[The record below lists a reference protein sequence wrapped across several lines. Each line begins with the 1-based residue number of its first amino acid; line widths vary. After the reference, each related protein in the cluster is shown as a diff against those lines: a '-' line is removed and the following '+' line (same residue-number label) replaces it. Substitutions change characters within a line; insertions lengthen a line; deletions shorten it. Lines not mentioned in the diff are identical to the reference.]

1 MIQSV
6 DISAEY
12 LNWVSESIGIPN
24 KELLSKGEKLRIES
38 SQRTFFRIPY
48 KDKSS
53 ILMVVPRGIDES
65 IESFYTKAE
74 IFKKANVNV
83 PDIYFKNEALGLLIV
98 KDFGDD
104 VLQFYLNKQNSNKLI
119 KLAIEQIHKIEVIE
133 LDKSIFLDFEKITE
147 NNLNLFKRF
156 FLEEFL
162 NAPELQILKEEID
175 EFYSLIISEL
185 KDYPQVISHY
195 DFESR
200 NLMSLSEEKIGV
212 IDFQDA
218 LIGPLGIDLASL
230 FKDLYIEWT
239 DEEISNWLDFYVENS
254 QIAKSASLKSKDV
267 KRMIDFASLQRQTRI
282 LGKLSQV
289 FLKLNRSARLKDF
302 KTILNYLMN
311 TSSEYYETKRY
322 SDLFKNLI
330 PILEQRLKTL

>member
-1 MIQSV
+1 LIQSV

-12 LNWVSESIGIPN
+12 LNWVSESIGISN

-133 LDKSIFLDFEKITE
+133 LDKSVFLDFEKITE

-267 KRMIDFASLQRQTRI
+267 RRMIDFASLQRQTRI

-289 FLKLNRSARLKDF
+289 FLKLNRSERLKDF

-322 SDLFKNLI
+322 SDFFKSLI

>member
-1 MIQSV
+1 
-6 DISAEY
+6 
-12 LNWVSESIGIPN
+12 
-24 KELLSKGEKLRIES
+24 
-38 SQRTFFRIPY
+38 
-48 KDKSS
+48 
-53 ILMVVPRGIDES
+53 MVVPRGIDES

-185 KDYPQVISHY
+185 KDHPQVISHY

-267 KRMIDFASLQRQTRI
+267 RRMIDFASLQRQTRI

-289 FLKLNRSARLKDF
+289 FLKLNRSERLKDF

-322 SDLFKNLI
+322 SDFFKNLI

>member
-12 LNWVSESIGIPN
+12 LNWVSESIGISN

-133 LDKSIFLDFEKITE
+133 LDKSVFLDFEKITE

-254 QIAKSASLKSKDV
+254 QIAKSASLKPKDV

-289 FLKLNRSARLKDF
+289 FLKLNRSERLKDF

-322 SDLFKNLI
+322 SDFFKSLI
-330 PILEQRLKTL
+330 PILEQRLKRL

>member
-1 MIQSV
+1 
-6 DISAEY
+6 
-12 LNWVSESIGIPN
+12 
-24 KELLSKGEKLRIES
+24 
-38 SQRTFFRIPY
+38 
-48 KDKSS
+48 
-53 ILMVVPRGIDES
+53 MVVPRGIDES

-133 LDKSIFLDFEKITE
+133 LDKSVFLDFEKITE

-267 KRMIDFASLQRQTRI
+267 RRMIDFASLQRQTRI

-289 FLKLNRSARLKDF
+289 FLKLNRSERLKDF

-322 SDLFKNLI
+322 SDFFKSLI
-330 PILEQRLKTL
+330 PILEQRLKRL

>member
-1 MIQSV
+1 LIQPG
-6 DISAEY
+6 DISAESIK
-12 LNWVSESIGIPN
+12 WVSESVGVSN
-24 KELLSKGEKLRIES
+24 KDILSKGQKLRIES
-38 SQRTFFRIPY
+38 SQRIFFRIPY

-53 ILMVVPRGIDES
+53 ILMVVPKGIDES
-65 IESFYTKAE
+65 IESFHKKAK

-104 VLQFYLNKQNSNKLI
+104 VLQFYLNKKNSNKLI

-133 LDKSIFLDFEKITE
+133 LDKSIFSDFEKITE
-147 NNLNLFKRF
+147 NNLDLFKKF

-162 NAPELQILKEEID
+162 NAPELQNLKKEID
-175 EFYSLIISEL
+175 EFYSIIISEL
-185 KDYPQVISHY
+185 KDHPQVISHY

-218 LIGPLGIDLASL
+218 LIGPLGIDLASI
-230 FKDLYIEWT
+230 FKDLYFEWT

-254 QIAKSASLKSKDV
+254 QIVKSASLKSEDV

-289 FLKLNRSARLKDF
+289 FLKLNRSERLKDF

-311 TSSEYYETKRY
+311 TSSEYNETKRH
-322 SDLFKNLI
+322 SDFFRNLM
-330 PILEQRLKTL
+330 PILDQRLKTL

>member
-133 LDKSIFLDFEKITE
+133 LDKSVFLDFEKITE

>member
-1 MIQSV
+1 
-6 DISAEY
+6 
-12 LNWVSESIGIPN
+12 
-24 KELLSKGEKLRIES
+24 
-38 SQRTFFRIPY
+38 
-48 KDKSS
+48 
-53 ILMVVPRGIDES
+53 MVVPRGIDES

-133 LDKSIFLDFEKITE
+133 LDKSVFLDFEKITK

-267 KRMIDFASLQRQTRI
+267 RRMIDFASLQRQTRI

-289 FLKLNRSARLKDF
+289 FLKLNRSERLKDF

-322 SDLFKNLI
+322 SDFFKSLI
-330 PILEQRLKTL
+330 PILEQRLKRL

>member
-1 MIQSV
+1 
-6 DISAEY
+6 
-12 LNWVSESIGIPN
+12 
-24 KELLSKGEKLRIES
+24 
-38 SQRTFFRIPY
+38 
-48 KDKSS
+48 
-53 ILMVVPRGIDES
+53 MVVPRGIDES

-162 NAPELQILKEEID
+162 NAPELQNLKEEID

-185 KDYPQVISHY
+185 KDHPQVISHY

-267 KRMIDFASLQRQTRI
+267 RRMIDFASLQRQTRI

-289 FLKLNRSARLKDF
+289 FLKLNRSERLKDF

-322 SDLFKNLI
+322 SDFFKSLI

>member
-1 MIQSV
+1 LIQSV

-12 LNWVSESIGIPN
+12 LNWVSESIGISN

-133 LDKSIFLDFEKITE
+133 LDKSVFLDFEKITE

-162 NAPELQILKEEID
+162 NAPELQMLKEEID

-267 KRMIDFASLQRQTRI
+267 RRMIDFASLQRQTRI

-289 FLKLNRSARLKDF
+289 FLKLNRSERLKDF

-322 SDLFKNLI
+322 SDFFKNLI
-330 PILEQRLKTL
+330 PILEQRLKKL

>member
-12 LNWVSESIGIPN
+12 LNWVSESIGISN

-133 LDKSIFLDFEKITE
+133 LDKSVFLDFEKITE

-162 NAPELQILKEEID
+162 NAPELQMLKEEID

-239 DEEISNWLDFYVENS
+239 DEEISNWLEFYVENS

-267 KRMIDFASLQRQTRI
+267 RRMIDFASLQRQTRI

-289 FLKLNRSARLKDF
+289 FLKLNRSERLKDF

-322 SDLFKNLI
+322 SDFFKNLI
-330 PILEQRLKTL
+330 PILEQRLKKL

>member
-1 MIQSV
+1 LIQSG
-6 DISAEY
+6 DISDES
-12 LNWVSESIGIPN
+12 LNWISESIGISN

-48 KDKSS
+48 KNKSS
-53 ILMVVPRGIDES
+53 ILMLVPRGIDES
-65 IESFYTKAE
+65 IESFYTKAK

-83 PDIYFKNEALGLLIV
+83 PDIYFKNEVLGLLIV

-156 FLEEFL
+156 FLDEFL
-162 NAPELQILKEEID
+162 NAPELQILREEID
-175 EFYSLIISEL
+175 EFYSIIISEL
-185 KDYPQVISHY
+185 KNHPQVISHY

-200 NLMSLSEEKIGV
+200 NLMSLSEEKVGV

-230 FKDLYIEWT
+230 FKDLYFEWT

-267 KRMIDFASLQRQTRI
+267 KRMVDFASLQRQTRI

-289 FLKLNRSARLKDF
+289 FLNLNRSERLKDF

-311 TSSEYYETKRY
+311 TSSEYNETKRY
-322 SDLFKNLI
+322 SDFFKNLI

>member
-12 LNWVSESIGIPN
+12 LNWVSESIGISN

-48 KDKSS
+48 KNKSS

-133 LDKSIFLDFEKITE
+133 LDKSVFLDFEKITE

-162 NAPELQILKEEID
+162 NAPALQILKEEID

-254 QIAKSASLKSKDV
+254 QIVKSASLKSEDV

-289 FLKLNRSARLKDF
+289 FLKLNRSERLKDF

-322 SDLFKNLI
+322 SDFFKSLI
-330 PILEQRLKTL
+330 PILEQRLKRL

>member
-12 LNWVSESIGIPN
+12 LNWVSESIGISN

-65 IESFYTKAE
+65 IESFCTKAE

-162 NAPELQILKEEID
+162 NVPELQILKEEID

-185 KDYPQVISHY
+185 KDHPQVISHY

-289 FLKLNRSARLKDF
+289 FLKLNRSERLKDF

-322 SDLFKNLI
+322 SDFFKNLI

>member
-12 LNWVSESIGIPN
+12 LNWVSESTGISN

-133 LDKSIFLDFEKITE
+133 LDKSVFLDFEKITE

-230 FKDLYIEWT
+230 FKDLYIKWT

-267 KRMIDFASLQRQTRI
+267 RRMIDFASLQRQTRI

-289 FLKLNRSARLKDF
+289 FLKLNRSERLKDF

-322 SDLFKNLI
+322 SDFFKNLL

>member
-12 LNWVSESIGIPN
+12 LNWVSESIGISN

-162 NAPELQILKEEID
+162 NAPELQNLKEEID

-185 KDYPQVISHY
+185 KDHPQVISHY

-289 FLKLNRSARLKDF
+289 FLKLNRSERLKDF

-322 SDLFKNLI
+322 SDFFKNLI

>member
-12 LNWVSESIGIPN
+12 LNWVSESIGISN

-48 KDKSS
+48 KNKSS

-133 LDKSIFLDFEKITE
+133 LDKSVFLDFEKITE

-162 NAPELQILKEEID
+162 NAPALQILKEEID

-289 FLKLNRSARLKDF
+289 FLKLNRSERLKDF

-311 TSSEYYETKRY
+311 TSSEYNETKRH
-322 SDLFKNLI
+322 SDFFRNLM

>member
-1 MIQSV
+1 
-6 DISAEY
+6 
-12 LNWVSESIGIPN
+12 
-24 KELLSKGEKLRIES
+24 
-38 SQRTFFRIPY
+38 
-48 KDKSS
+48 
-53 ILMVVPRGIDES
+53 MVVPRGIDES

-133 LDKSIFLDFEKITE
+133 LDKSVFLDFEKITE

-162 NAPELQILKEEID
+162 NVPELQILKEEID

-267 KRMIDFASLQRQTRI
+267 RRMIDFASLQRQTRI

-289 FLKLNRSARLKDF
+289 FLKLNRSERLKDF

-322 SDLFKNLI
+322 SDFFKSLI

>member
-1 MIQSV
+1 
-6 DISAEY
+6 
-12 LNWVSESIGIPN
+12 
-24 KELLSKGEKLRIES
+24 
-38 SQRTFFRIPY
+38 
-48 KDKSS
+48 
-53 ILMVVPRGIDES
+53 MVVPRGIDES

-133 LDKSIFLDFEKITE
+133 LNKSVFLDFEKITE

-230 FKDLYIEWT
+230 FKDLYIKWT

-267 KRMIDFASLQRQTRI
+267 RRMIDFASLQRQTRI

-289 FLKLNRSARLKDF
+289 FLKLNRSERLKDF

-322 SDLFKNLI
+322 SDFFKNLL

>member
-1 MIQSV
+1 MIQSG
-6 DISAEY
+6 DISAES
-12 LNWVSESIGIPN
+12 LNWVSESIGISN

-133 LDKSIFLDFEKITE
+133 LDKSVFLDFEKITE

-162 NAPELQILKEEID
+162 NAPALQILKEEID

-267 KRMIDFASLQRQTRI
+267 RRMIDFASLQRQTRI

-289 FLKLNRSARLKDF
+289 FLKLNRSERLKDF

-322 SDLFKNLI
+322 SDFFKNLI

>member
-12 LNWVSESIGIPN
+12 LNWVSESIGISN

-133 LDKSIFLDFEKITE
+133 LDKSVFLDFEKITE

-162 NAPELQILKEEID
+162 NAPELQMLKEEID

-267 KRMIDFASLQRQTRI
+267 RRMIDFASLQRQTRI

-289 FLKLNRSARLKDF
+289 FLKLNRSERLKDF

-322 SDLFKNLI
+322 SDFFKNLI
-330 PILEQRLKTL
+330 PILEQRLKKL

>member
-12 LNWVSESIGIPN
+12 LNWVSESIGISN

-267 KRMIDFASLQRQTRI
+267 RRMIDFASLQRQTRI

-289 FLKLNRSARLKDF
+289 FLKLNRSERLKDF

-322 SDLFKNLI
+322 SDFFKNLI
-330 PILEQRLKTL
+330 PVLEQRLKTL

>member
-12 LNWVSESIGIPN
+12 LNWVSESIGISN

-104 VLQFYLNKQNSNKLI
+104 VLQFYLNKKNSNKLI

-133 LDKSIFLDFEKITE
+133 LDKSVFLDFEKITE

-239 DEEISNWLDFYVENS
+239 DEEIRNWLDFYVENS
-254 QIAKSASLKSKDV
+254 QIAKRASLKSKDV

-289 FLKLNRSARLKDF
+289 FLKLNRSERLKDF

-311 TSSEYYETKRY
+311 TSSEYNETKRH
-322 SDLFKNLI
+322 SDFFRNLM
-330 PILEQRLKTL
+330 PILDQRLKTL

>member
-12 LNWVSESIGIPN
+12 LNWVSESIGISN

-133 LDKSIFLDFEKITE
+133 LDKSVFLDFEKITE

-162 NAPELQILKEEID
+162 NAPALQILKEEID

-230 FKDLYIEWT
+230 FKDLYIKWT

-267 KRMIDFASLQRQTRI
+267 RRMIDFASLQRQTRI

-289 FLKLNRSARLKDF
+289 FLKLNRSERLKDF

-322 SDLFKNLI
+322 SDFFKSLI

>member
-1 MIQSV
+1 
-6 DISAEY
+6 
-12 LNWVSESIGIPN
+12 
-24 KELLSKGEKLRIES
+24 
-38 SQRTFFRIPY
+38 
-48 KDKSS
+48 
-53 ILMVVPRGIDES
+53 MVVPRGIDES

-133 LDKSIFLDFEKITE
+133 LDKSVFLDFEKITE

-200 NLMSLSEEKIGV
+200 NLISLSEEKIGV

-289 FLKLNRSARLKDF
+289 FLKLNRSERLKDF

-322 SDLFKNLI
+322 SDFFKSLI

>member
-1 MIQSV
+1 LIQSV

-12 LNWVSESIGIPN
+12 LNWVSESIGISN

-48 KDKSS
+48 KNKSS

-133 LDKSIFLDFEKITE
+133 LDKSVFLDFEKITE

-162 NAPELQILKEEID
+162 NAPALQILKEEID

-267 KRMIDFASLQRQTRI
+267 RRMIDFASLQRQTRI

-289 FLKLNRSARLKDF
+289 FLKLNRSERLKDF

-322 SDLFKNLI
+322 SDFFKSLI